1 MIVNIHGLNKQPLL
15 ILSICFILGIFFQDK
30 VLLDKTIIYIVSACC
45 LSIFLLCF
53 LNSYFLHKTRAILL
67 GLIFFGT
74 GIILHFFN
82 TFSSDDLSVPQNTTV
97 SFKISKKLNSTDK
110 NKKYE
115 AVIRAGKENFNA
127 VVYIPKISKEL
138 DFEHYYKADAYL
150 SKPKPPKHDFQ
161 FDYAKYLKRKNIEY
175 QCYISKNIS
184 SAERSDLNPNERIQ
198 QRRLEILQKIDSVE
212 MSSRTR
218 EFLKGIILADR
229 TEMDSGTVE
238 DFNRS
243 GMVHLLAISGTH
255 IVVIFGM
262 IYFLLTRFSPLRFRK
277 YAVISSIFFIW
288 LFAAFI
294 GFGNSVIR
302 SCIMLTVYF
311 VYVLLQRKP
320 DLLHSLSLSAMIIL
334 VVDTQQLFD
343 VGFQLSFLAVLG
355 IFWLNQPLLKYFPRQ
370 NGYFKKLIYNT
381 ITISLSAQLATL
393 PLVLYYFHQF
403 SLVSVPAN
411 IVIVPFSEI
420 LIIFSFLMTVL
431 VGLKIDFTWINFVYD
446 GSIQLLLNLI
456 HWFSERDM
464 LFYSNIAMNIA
475 EVVSLSLIVYVL
487 RPLFLNINLKNLI
500 RVAGMIL
507 AFFIIRTGFTV
518 FYNQKEEILLHDF
531 NKTKVLSVK
540 KGSRACFWMT
550 KNSDKKKILKFIA
563 GPYCSSRRIQTMEI
577 KTFPG
582 IAEKVVYN
590 GKIYDLKK

>member
-1 MIVNIHGLNKQPLL
+1 MNKQPLL
-15 ILSICFILGIFFQDK
+15 ILSVCFILGIFFQDK
-30 VLLDKTIIYIVSACC
+30 VLLDKTVIYIVSASC
-45 LSIFLLCF
+45 LSIFLLLF
-53 LNSYFLHKTRAILL
+53 SNSYFLYKTKAILL
-67 GLIFFGT
+67 GLMFFGA

-82 TFSSDDLSVPQNTTV
+82 NFSSANLSVPQNGTV
-97 SFKISKKLNSTDK
+97 FFKISKKLNSTEK

-115 AVIRAGKENFNA
+115 AVIRVGEENFNA
-127 VVYIPKISKEL
+127 VLYIPKTNKKF

-150 SKPKPPKHDFQ
+150 SKTKSPQYSFQ
-161 FDYAKYLKRKNIEY
+161 FDYARYLKRKNIEY
-175 QCYISKNIS
+175 QCYISSNIS
-184 SAERSDLNPNERIQ
+184 SAKRNDLSLNERIQ
-198 QRRLEILQKIDSVE
+198 QRRLETLQKIDQAE
-212 MSSRTR
+212 MFPSTR

-229 TEMDSGTVE
+229 TEMDSETVE

-262 IYFLLTRFSPLRFRK
+262 FYFLLTRFSPLRLRK
-277 YAVISSIFFIW
+277 YAVISSIVFIW
-288 LFAAFI
+288 LFAVFI
-294 GFGNSVIR
+294 GFGNSVMR

-334 VVDTQQLFD
+334 VIDTQQLFD

-355 IFWLNQPLLKYFPRQ
+355 IFWLNQPLLKYFPKQ
-370 NGYFKKLIYNT
+370 DGYLKKLICNT

-411 IVIVPFSEI
+411 ILIVPFSEV
-420 LIIFSFLMTVL
+420 LIVFSFLMTVL

-446 GSIQLLLNLI
+446 GSIQILLNLI
-456 HWFSERDM
+456 HWFSEKDM

-475 EVVSLSLIVYVL
+475 EVVSLSFIVYVL
-487 RPLFLNINLKNLI
+487 RPLLLNINFKNLI
-500 RVAGMIL
+500 RVMAMIL
-507 AFFIIRTGFTV
+507 VFFIIRTGFTI
-518 FYNQKEEILLHDF
+518 FENQREEILLHDF

-540 KGSRACFWMT
+540 KGNKACFWIAE
-550 KNSDKKKILKFIA
+550 NLDKKKVLKFIA
-563 GPYCSSRRIQTMEI
+563 SPYCSSRRIQIMEI

-582 IAEKVVYN
+582 TAEKVVYN